1 MSPRYFTLQ
10 EASAELPWLIERLT
24 EIRGILADVENLKA
38 SSDSLIKKAG
48 SNGHSKASP
57 DPDKMQADAE
67 QANRKVRDI
76 LRSVAEKGI
85 ILRDHSTGLSDFPS
99 KNAEGIEIYLCWL
112 SGEERIAFWH
122 TPESGFAG
130 RQPL

>member
-10 EASAELPWLIERLT
+10 EANGELPWLIERLAQV
-24 EIRGILADVENLKA
+24 RGLLASIEDLKA
-38 SSDSLIKKAG
+38 SAESIIKKAG
-48 SNGHSKASP
+48 SNGHSKSSP
-57 DPDKMQADAE
+57 NPDKLQADVE
-67 QANRKVRDI
+67 QANRKVMET
-76 LRSVAEKGI
+76 LRAVAEKGI
-85 ILRDHSTGLSDFPS
+85 ILRDHTTGLSDFPS
-99 KNAEGIEIYLCWL
+99 KNADGKEIYLCWM